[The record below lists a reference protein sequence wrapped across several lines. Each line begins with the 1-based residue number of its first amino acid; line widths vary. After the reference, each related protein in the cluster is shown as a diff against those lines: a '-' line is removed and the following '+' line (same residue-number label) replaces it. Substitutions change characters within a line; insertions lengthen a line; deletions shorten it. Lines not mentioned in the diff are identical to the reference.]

1 MSILSTLY
9 DLCIQQLISHL
20 IDFADNE
27 TFVQVTKS
35 YMRFFFLLMQYNI
48 LFSVSPTPKKKIKR
62 KEYLIDLVRWK
73 VDGLKTVSLQ
83 VIHSVLNPLTWRWGY
98 RIIHFPCLML
108 FILISFVSNTNSDYT
123 TRFLYRYLNMISYW
137 SIASF
142 LSSRVISLTLNFS
155 HF

>member
-48 LFSVSPTPKKKIKR
+48 LFSVSPTLQKKKKKERGIC
-62 KEYLIDLVRWK
+62 KEYLIDLVR
-73 VDGLKTVSLQ
+73 
-83 VIHSVLNPLTWRWGY
+83 
-98 RIIHFPCLML
+98 
-108 FILISFVSNTNSDYT
+108 
-123 TRFLYRYLNMISYW
+123 
-137 SIASF
+137 
-142 LSSRVISLTLNFS
+142 
-155 HF
+155 